1 MGMTTEEKEEMMLL
15 KLQVA
20 ELKKQHAADLKQK
33 QKYINRIEEL
43 EEDKKV
49 LALSVRASDEKIKI
63 QNYITFGAA
72 NEKFRTLFGISKEQ
86 AEAIRAINTLSPEKA
101 KNLLKEVA
109 NKFKEKTDKNTSLD
123 DDADVETSMKDE
135 EKINSS
141 RNTHPDYKDDS
152 HNGGRQIFDKS
163 LKREEIY
170 SELNICPNCGGNLS
184 EIGTISSEFLEF
196 KEKALMICKLTRH
209 KYRCNSCSKVYKKKN
224 YKKPTKEEILEEE
237 KEDKLNPSNA
247 PDSSDKE
254 NVGLYVAPY
263 QNRFLYKCL
272 VGDRFGASV
281 VVDKYFTGIPFTR
294 VVKRLSYLGVT
305 MNATNLTNYQYK
317 IADGLK
323 GFEKQIHEEIKKAR
337 AINLDETRLKVHL
350 EKNRKDET
358 NSWIWVMVSADPK
371 IPAVYFHYDP
381 YRNGT
386 IFDDLRG
393 KNYKG
398 FIQTD
403 AFSVYT
409 TKCKGFKHTTVLCF
423 AHSRRRFTRA
433 LESGN
438 YKVNSLGFET
448 LEYVLDA
455 IGNVCHIDKKY
466 RRDFD
471 SGKLSENKFIKIRKE
486 KTMPVLLELDKYLEI
501 RKHLHVMDPSISEA
515 IRYYENQKDD
525 LKKYLDCAFL
535 GPTNNAAERAV
546 LDIIAWRNSSHFA
559 GSPRGAKAG
568 ITISTLI
575 HTANINNLDPT
586 KYLLY
591 LMNVVVEH
599 QNRNEEIDYAKHM
612 AWRLSKETMKK
623 LQPIPISI
631 MPITKK

>member
-1 MGMTTEEKEEMMLL
+1 MLL
-15 KLQVA
+15 RLQVA
-20 ELKKQHAADLKQK
+20 ELKKQHDADLKQK
-33 QKYINRIEEL
+33 QKYIIKIEEL

-86 AEAIRAINTLSPEKA
+86 AKAIKSINNLSPEKA
-101 KNLLKEVA
+101 KELLKEA
-109 NKFKEKTDKNTSLD
+109 TSKFKEKTDKDTSLD
-123 DDADVETSMKDE
+123 DDADVETLIKDE
-135 EKINSS
+135 EKFDSS

-163 LKREEIY
+163 LKREEIH
-170 SELNICPNCGGNLS
+170 SKLNSCPNCGGSLT
-184 EIGTISSEFLEF
+184 EIGIISSEFLEL

-209 KYRCNSCSKVYKKKN
+209 KYRCDSCSKVYKSKN
-224 YKKPTKEEILEEE
+224 YKKPTKSEILEEE
-237 KEDKLNPSNA
+237 NFSPSN
-247 PDSSDKE
+247 SSEKE
-254 NVGLYVAPY
+254 NPGLYVAPY
-263 QNRFLYKCL
+263 QNRFLYKCM
-272 VGDRFGASV
+272 VGDRFGTSV

-294 VVKRLSYLGVT
+294 VAKRLSYLGVT

-317 IADGLK
+317 IADGLQ

-337 AINLDETRLKVHL
+337 AVNLDETRLKVHL

-409 TKCKGFKHTTVLCF
+409 TKCREFKHTTVLCF
-423 AHSRRRFTRA
+423 AHSRRRFARA

-438 YKVNSLGFET
+438 YKVNSSGYET
-448 LEYVLDA
+448 LEYVIDA

-466 RRDFD
+466 RKEFN
-471 SGKLSENKFIKIRKE
+471 SGKLSEQKFNKKRKDE
-486 KTMPVLLELDKYLEI
+486 TMPVLLELDAYLEQ
-501 RKHLHVMDPSISEA
+501 RKHLHVMDPSISSA
-515 IRYYENQKDD
+515 IKYYENQKDD
-525 LKKYLDCAFL
+525 LKKYLDCALL

-546 LDIIAWRNSSHFA
+546 LDIIAWRNSSRFA

-612 AWRLSKETMKK
+612 AWRLSKETIKE
-623 LQPIPISI
+623 LQPVPISI
-631 MPITKK
+631 MPKTKK

>member
-1 MGMTTEEKEEMMLL
+1 MSMTTKEKEELMLL
-15 KLQVA
+15 RMQVA
-20 ELKKQHAADLKQK
+20 ELKKQHDADLKQK
-33 QKYINRIEEL
+33 QKYIIKIEEL

-49 LALSVRASDEKIKI
+49 LALSVRAADEKIKI

-72 NEKFRTLFGISKEQ
+72 NEKFRTLFGISKEVSD
-86 AEAIRAINTLSPEKA
+86 AINSVKKISPAKA
-101 KNLLKEVA
+101 TNLFKEVTK
-109 NKFKEKTDKNTSLD
+109 KFKEETDKDTSLD
-123 DDADVETSMKDE
+123 ADADVETSIKDE
-135 EKINSS
+135 KKFNSS

-152 HNGGRQIFDKS
+152 NNGGRQIFHKS
-163 LKREEIY
+163 LKREEIH
-170 SELNICPNCGGNLS
+170 SKLNSCPNCGGNLT
-184 EIGTISSEFLEF
+184 EIGTVSSEFLEL
-196 KEKALMICKLTRH
+196 KDKALLICKLSRH
-209 KYRCNSCSKVYKKKN
+209 KYRCDSCSKVYKNKN
-224 YKKPTKEEILEEE
+224 YKKPIKNEIIEEI
-237 KEDKLNPSNA
+237 NPSNL
-247 PDSSDKE
+247 PEKNNS
-254 NVGLYVAPY
+254 GLYIAPY
-263 QNRFLYKCL
+263 KNRFLYKCMI
-272 VGDRFGASV
+272 GDKFGAAV
-281 VVDKYFTGIPFTR
+281 VVDKYFSGIPFTR
-294 VVKRLSYLGVT
+294 VAKRLSYTGVK
-305 MNATNLTNYQYK
+305 MSATNLTNYQYK
-317 IADGLK
+317 IADGLQ

-409 TKCKGFKHTTVLCF
+409 TKCREFKHTTALCF
-423 AHSRRRFTRA
+423 AHSRRRFARA

-438 YKVNSLGFET
+438 YKINSSGFET
-448 LEYVLDA
+448 LEYVLDS

-466 RRDFD
+466 RKEFD
-471 SGKLSENKFIKIRKE
+471 SGKLNEEKFNKLRKE
-486 KTMPVLLELDKYLEI
+486 ETMPVLLALDAYLEQ
-501 RKHLHVMDPSISEA
+501 RKHLHVMDSSIYSA
-515 IRYYENQKDD
+515 IKYYENQKDD

-546 LDIIAWRNSSHFA
+546 LDIIAWRNSSRFA

-599 QNRNEEIDYAKHM
+599 QNKGKEIDYAKHM
-612 AWRLSKETMKK
+612 AWRLSKETIKQ
-623 LQPIPISI
+623 LQPVPISI
-631 MPITKK
+631 MPKTKR

>member
-1 MGMTTEEKEEMMLL
+1 MSMTTKEKEEMMLL
-15 KLQVA
+15 RLQVA
-20 ELKKQHAADLKQK
+20 ELKKQHDADLKQK
-33 QKYINRIEEL
+33 QKYIIKIEEL

-72 NEKFRTLFGISKEQ
+72 NEKFCTLFGISKEQ
-86 AEAIRAINTLSPEKA
+86 ADSIRSINNLSPEKA
-101 KNLLKEVA
+101 RNLLKA
-109 NKFKEKTDKNTSLD
+109 STIKFKEKADKDTSLD
-123 DDADVETSMKDE
+123 DDADVETSIKDGE
-135 EKINSS
+135 QFNSS

-152 HNGGRQIFDKS
+152 NNGGRQLFDKS
-163 LKREEIY
+163 LKREEIH
-170 SELNICPNCGGNLS
+170 SKLNSCPNCGGNLT
-184 EIGTISSEFLEF
+184 EIGTISSEFLEL
-196 KEKALMICKLTRH
+196 KNKALMICKLTRH
-209 KYRCNSCSKVYKKKN
+209 KYRCDSCSKVYKSKN
-224 YKKPTKEEILEEE
+224 YKKPTKNEILEEE
-237 KEDKLNPSNA
+237 KKSN
-247 PDSSDKE
+247 SSNSSKKE
-254 NVGLYVAPY
+254 NTGFYIAPY
-263 QNRFLYKCL
+263 QNRFLYKCMI
-272 VGDRFGASV
+272 GDRFGASV
-281 VVDKYFTGIPFTR
+281 VVDKYFSGIPFTR
-294 VVKRLSYLGVT
+294 VAKRLSYLGVK

-323 GFEKQIHEEIKKAR
+323 GFEQQIHEEIKKAR

-371 IPAVYFHYDP
+371 IPAVYFQYDP

-393 KNYKG
+393 NDYKG

-409 TKCKGFKHTTVLCF
+409 TKCKEYKHTTVLCF
-423 AHSRRRFTRA
+423 AHSRRRFIRA

-438 YKVNSLGFET
+438 YKVNSSGFET
-448 LEYVLDA
+448 LEYVIDA

-466 RRDFD
+466 RKDFD
-471 SGKLSENKFIKIRKE
+471 SGKLNEKQFNKIRKDE
-486 KTMPVLLELDKYLEI
+486 TMPVLLALDSYLEK
-501 RKHLHVMDPSISEA
+501 RKHLHVVDPSIYSA
-515 IRYYENQKDD
+515 IKYYENQKDD

-546 LDIIAWRNSSHFA
+546 LDIIAWRKSSLFA

-575 HTANINNLDPT
+575 HTANINNLDPS

-599 QNRNEEIDYAKHM
+599 QNKNMEIDYAKHM
-612 AWRLSKETMKK
+612 AWRLSKETIKQ
-623 LQPIPISI
+623 LQPVPISI
-631 MPITKK
+631 MPKTKK